1 MKFYISKI
9 ILWLKS
15 GNQRILD
22 FLPNKINIITGDSN
36 TGKTVILDIIR
47 YCLMNDNVK
56 ISESRINENVL
67 WYGLNIS
74 LNNHN
79 YTIARGKL
87 NGSTLSQEY
96 FFSSNGD
103 IPQKIEP
110 SISEDELKRII
121 ESEFSISSDTVFRY
135 GSKNILTG
143 SKISM
148 QYFMMFNAITANVI
162 ENDRDVYFD
171 DMGVERYKDALSR
184 IFDLAL
190 GVETVEN
197 MLNLE
202 QKKDIEYKIA
212 RKVKEI
218 ERTESYNSE
227 KKEEQLDCIRL
238 AKSYSLIESKADY
251 KESID
256 SLKRVLLSENDNAK
270 QDSKQSEKT
279 KYERERALA
288 IAQLKSL
295 KIFQKEF
302 DQYKKNEKEVEDYL
316 LPIEYLRTHDKELL
330 KTSAFDIILNNLSKA
345 LDSIKRFNN
354 SKKPIDIQVSE
365 EQKKLQET
373 IKTLDEKIKL
383 LPDDYNSFDTEKEKY
398 IFIGQLKEKWN
409 RLFED
414 QEADIKELN
423 RQLNQLKEDL
433 AKINVDD
440 VEERRDA
447 TRMFIEEKIKG
458 FMKDVAPSLDNYNEY
473 IPFFDYK
480 HQSLKLKSPNT
491 TQLEHIG
498 SSSNHMF
505 MHLFL
510 YLAIHHAIKANGSPY
525 VPPVLIIDQPSRP
538 YFSSNPKERDINE
551 KSDEKKLGKAF
562 LLMDKFISEMNKEK
576 SDFQIIVFEHVREHF
591 FKEYGNVHVVNEF
604 NNALIPPAEYEK
616 I

>member
-15 GNQRILD
+15 GNQRVLD
-22 FLPNKINIITGDSN
+22 FKPNKINIITGDSN

-67 WYGLNIS
+67 WYGLNIW
-74 LNNHN
+74 LNGHN

-87 NGSTLSQEY
+87 NGSILSKEY
-96 FFSSNGD
+96 FFSSNGE
-103 IPQKIEP
+103 IPEKIDS
-110 SISEDELKRII
+110 SIADDELKKII
-121 ESEFSISSDTVFRY
+121 ESEFSISANTVFRY

-143 SKISM
+143 SRISM

-171 DMGVERYKDALSR
+171 DLGVERYKDALSR

-202 QKKDIEYKIA
+202 QKQDLEYQITK
-212 RKVKEI
+212 KEKEI
-218 ERTESYNSE
+218 KRIETNNSG

-238 AKSYSLIESKADY
+238 AKSYSLIDSKADY

-256 SLKRVLLSENDNAK
+256 SLKDVLSYKSDEAK

-288 IAQLKSL
+288 IAQLKN
-295 KIFQKEF
+295 IRGFQKEF
-302 DQYKKNEKEVEDYL
+302 EQYKKNERDAEDYL
-316 LPIEYLRTHDKELL
+316 LPIEFLRAHDEELL
-330 KTSAFDIILNNLSKA
+330 KTSAFDIILNSLSDA
-345 LDSIKRFNN
+345 LKSIKKFNN

-365 EQKKLQET
+365 EQKSLQ
-373 IKTLDEKIKL
+373 EKIKL
-383 LPDDYNSFDTEKEKY
+383 LDEKISLLPDDYSSFQTEKEKY
-398 IFIGQLKEKWN
+398 VFIGQLKEKWN

-414 QEADIKELN
+414 QEADINELN
-423 RQLNQLKEDL
+423 RQLSQLKEDL
-433 AKINVDD
+433 DKINVDD
-440 VEERRDA
+440 IEERRDA
-447 TRMFIEEKIKG
+447 TRMLIEEKIKE
-458 FMKDVAPSLDNYNEY
+458 FMKYVSPSLDNYNDY

-480 HQSLKLKSPNT
+480 RQTLKLKSPNT

-510 YLAIHHAIKANGSPY
+510 YLAIHYAVEVNGSPY
-525 VPPVLIIDQPSRP
+525 VPPFLIIDQPSRP

-562 LLMDKFISEMNKEK
+562 LLMDKYISDMNKEK
-576 SDFQIIVFEHVREHF
+576 IDFQMIVFEHVREQF
-591 FKEYGNVHVVNEF
+591 FESFSNVHIVAEF
-604 NNALIPPAEYEK
+604 NNALVPPSEYEGK
-616 I
+616 

>member
-87 NGSTLSQEY
+87 SGSTLSQEY

-103 IPQKIEP
+103 IPPKIEP

-121 ESEFSISSDTVFRY
+121 ESEFSISADTVFRY

-202 QKKDIEYKIA
+202 QKKDLEYRIA
-212 RKVKEI
+212 RKVKEL
-218 ERTESYNSE
+218 ERAESYNSE

-238 AKSYSLIESKADY
+238 AKSYSLIDSKAGY

-256 SLKRVLLSENDNAK
+256 SLKEVLSSENDKAK

-279 KYERERALA
+279 KCERERALA

-295 KIFQKEF
+295 KNFQKEF
-302 DQYKKNEKEVEDYL
+302 DQYKKNEKDVEDSL

-330 KTSAFDIILNNLSKA
+330 KTSAFEIILNNLSKA
-345 LDSIKRFNN
+345 LDSIKKFNN

-373 IKTLDEKIKL
+373 IKLLDEKIKL

-423 RQLNQLKEDL
+423 RQLNLLQEDL
-433 AKINVDD
+433 SKINVDD

-458 FMKDVAPSLDNYNEY
+458 FMKDVTPSLDNYNEY

-480 HQSLKLKSPNT
+480 HQALKLKSPNT

-562 LLMDKFISEMNKEK
+562 LLMDMFISEMNKEQ

-591 FKEYGNVHVVNEF
+591 FEEYENIHIVKEF
-604 NNALIPPAEYEK
+604 NNALIPSSEYEGK
-616 I
+616 